1 MFVLGSGI
9 EVSLKDPDHESDFPM
24 KRYAFVEKAV
34 ETAVLEVAV
43 PPIKAPSSNIS
54 KNCRELCILKFCV
67 TNAGTAD
74 SP

>member
-1 MFVLGSGI
+1 
-9 EVSLKDPDHESDFPM
+9 M
-24 KRYAFVEKAV
+24 KRYAFVDKAV

-43 PPIKAPSSNIS
+43 PPTKAPSSNIS